1 MPKSG
6 NFSPAF
12 LGSLSPA
19 ATKEGIE
26 ELERNKSFFENA
38 KKHASASLHKLIKK
52 LKNWKKE
59 VEEKDRALDKALLEA
74 SKLAQRAQNLNDT
87 TAPNYRDFA
96 NDIQFDEAR
105 KMAAKRDGKGLC
117 RWFENLEMKFGSWLH
132 RAQYFAKRFW
142 NKTPDE
148 LVVIAEDMRQSYCS
162 NLGDVVAGVKLP
174 KNAGEKFPLLGI

>member
-1 MPKSG
+1 MKST
-6 NFSPAF
+6 S
-12 LGSLSPA
+12 GSA
-19 ATKEGIE
+19 
-26 ELERNKSFFENA
+26 ERNT
-38 KKHASASLHKLIKK
+38 SLHKFVRNLKK
-52 LKNWKKE
+52 RLYVIDEKE
-59 VEEKDRALDKALLEA
+59 GALNNALNEA

-117 RWFENLEMKFGSWLH
+117 RWFENLEIKFGSWLH

-162 NLGDVVAGVKLP
+162 NLGEYIEKSMRANTLSQIREAREIQEEIPKVKEQAKP
-174 KNAGEKFPLLGI
+174 TNKKPVSHMRKEIDWWD